1 MANSDTIKR
10 TQNNSY
16 ISPHSN
22 ESKMTKKC
30 FQIFQVTYENIFP
43 ECIFQW
49 HRVDQVRNKRGTSM
63 HSSRMRTARL
73 LTYPRG
79 VCIRG
84 VLHRGG
90 LLGSAWGVCTGGV
103 HPGRVCPG
111 GLHLGGL
118 PIPRSAYGGL
128 GQTPREQND

>member
-43 ECIFQW
+43 ECIFQG

-63 HSSRMRTARL
+63 HSNRMRTARL

-90 LLGSAWGVCTGGV
+90 SA
-103 HPGRVCPG
+103 
-111 GLHLGGL
+111 GGL
-118 PIPRSAYGGL
+118 PGGSAQGVCIQGGFAR
-128 GQTPREQND
+128 GSASGGVCPWGVGADPP